1 MDVITDQ
8 RRLNYTE
15 VQPLMFYHQS
25 PPVNNIWCCSKHDFF
40 GGNLTELQRRSDAW
54 QALRVHF
61 DCLFLWCMIPLLPS
75 DQHQLKVALG
85 NKTGVSGDKIIC
97 LRNLSWHSFD
107 LLLCGIYLKIYKYS
121 EWIVISVF
129 FRSVRR
135 CPSARAKKFFFS
147 SAILC
152 WTMECYATVC
162 NAKEYNMLWRAT
174 LCNLDC
180 SQCDCS
186 STPSPLQS
194 HPSSFGHWAC
204 SGNSNTRLNAIQC
217 AFRSSEWY
225 TEIQIQDCSS
235 SITIDQGWMWS
246 VAMQRHQGGFR
257 LQLTAPP

>member
-8 RRLNYTE
+8 LRLNYTE
-15 VQPLMFYHQS
+15 VQPLMFNHQS
-25 PPVNNIWCCSKHDFF
+25 PPAVNNIWFCSNHDFF

-97 LRNLSWHSFD
+97 LRNLCWHSFN

-129 FRSVRR
+129 FRSVRG
-135 CPSARAKKFFFS
+135 CPSARANKFFFS

-186 STPSPLQS
+186 STPLSPPVSSLFIWTLGLQ
-194 HPSSFGHWAC
+194 
-204 SGNSNTRLNAIQC
+204 R
-217 AFRSSEWY
+217 
-225 TEIQIQDCSS
+225 
-235 SITIDQGWMWS
+235 
-246 VAMQRHQGGFR
+246 
-257 LQLTAPP
+257 